1 MTKNQFTWNPI
12 EDLGSVLH
20 KMCDFSQWADINVV
34 KPLLDG
40 IGNSV
45 YSQTKT
51 EIGQHGLII
60 HIYTQTVV
68 LQPVYAG
75 IESHTQIGVSWY
87 KMGLDSTTVNTL
99 TRLMNRMLPLLH
111 MARKGVVFSPTEMS
125 ETVNLR
131 IFGDLLREHPYM
143 TASWPHKSP
152 APRPGELCSKF
163 ERDGWYED
171 GMRGDCA
178 LRTDMAK
185 LWAQY
190 DELVVDYYA
199 KQAEQYRQQAED
211 ARRREEAAAF
221 SGLAP
226 TGPNGISP
234 EFLGEC

>member
-20 KMCDFSQWADINVV
+20 KMRDFSQWAQINIVE
-34 KPLLDG
+34 PLTSNTD
-40 IGNSV
+40 NR
-45 YSQTKT
+45 SQIKT
-51 EIGQHGLII
+51 EVGQHGMII

-75 IESHTQIGVSWY
+75 IESHTQIGVPWNR
-87 KMGLDSTTVNTL
+87 MGLDPTTVNTL
-99 TRLMNRMLPLLH
+99 TSLMNRMLPLLH
-111 MARKGVVFSPTEMS
+111 MARNGEVFSPLALS
-125 ETVNLR
+125 ETINLR
-131 IFGDLLREHPYM
+131 VFEELLTEWPYYREKYP
-143 TASWPHKSP
+143 K
-152 APRPGELCSKF
+152 PGPLSGNSHKF
-163 ERDGWYED
+163 ERDGWYVD

-190 DELVVDYYA
+190 DELVVDYYV
-199 KQAEQYRQQAED
+199 KQAEQYRQQAEE

-234 EFLGEC
+234 EFLN